1 MSPLRGSIVVRCA
14 LALAL
19 LTIGACSMFGENRLE
34 GIRRS
39 GELVVVTR
47 NGPTAYYE
55 GPDGPAGPEYDLVK
69 AFADRIGVKL
79 RVVVAERFS
88 DILPAV
94 AAGEADVAAAGLTV
108 TAAREAQVRFAPPY
122 QEIRE
127 QVVYRVGTSPPANVP
142 ALIGRHLQVVA
153 GTSYVERLEQLR
165 LEHPKLKWEE
175 IEDIETEE
183 LLLQVHQGLLEVTL
197 ADSNIVALAR
207 QFLPELKVAFEFPE
221 SRQIAWALARDD
233 DESLVREARRF
244 FDELRRSGQLA
255 SILDRYY
262 GAHIRFNPINI
273 AAYLERIETV
283 LPAYEELFRRAGQA
297 HNLDWMLLAAMAYQE
312 SYWDPRSVSPTGVR
326 GIMMLTELTASSLG
340 VKDRLDPE
348 QSILGGA
355 RYLRELIDR
364 LPSTI
369 PEPDRTWF
377 GLAAYNIG
385 FSHLED
391 ARAIT
396 QQQRA
401 DPNRWDAVKDRLPL
415 LARQA
420 WYRRASHGYAR
431 GYETVQFVNR
441 IRTYYDTLR
450 KLEAR
455 ERGKDKSDALR
466 IRIPTI

>member
-1 MSPLRGSIVVRCA
+1 VRCA

-19 LTIGACSMFGENRLE
+19 LMTGACSMFGENRLE

-39 GELVVVTR
+39 GELVVITR
-47 NGPTAYYE
+47 NGPTSYYE
-55 GPDGPAGPEYDLVK
+55 GPDGPAGPEYDLIK

-79 RVVVAERFS
+79 RIVVAERFS
-88 DILPAV
+88 DILPTV

-108 TAAREAQVRFAPPY
+108 TAAREALVRFAPPY

-127 QVVYRVGTSPPANVP
+127 QVVYRVGTSPPANAA
-142 ALIGRHLQVVA
+142 ALVGRHLQVVA

-165 LEHPKLKWEE
+165 VEYPKLKWEE
-175 IEDIETEE
+175 VEDIETEE

-233 DESLVREARRF
+233 DESLVREAGRF
-244 FDELRRSGQLA
+244 FEELKRSGQLA

-326 GIMMLTELTASSLG
+326 GIMMLTELTARSLG
-340 VKDRLDPE
+340 VNDRLDPE

-369 PEPDRTWF
+369 PEPDRTWL

-391 ARAIT
+391 AREIT
-396 QQQRA
+396 RQQRA

-420 WYRRASHGYAR
+420 WYRRAGHGYAR

-441 IRTYYDTLR
+441 IQTYYDTLR